1 MEEIDQ
7 FIKKCKEEQ
16 EFNDYIHKNI
26 YPESLKTKTKYNTY
40 KPMLLKDTSS
50 DYIPTQN
57 IKITETIQIG
67 KMLDKIRVLE
77 KTLKENLHNNNND
90 CPICLENMGN
100 NYVSPSC
107 GHHICISCFTANIRQ
122 NTANCEMCC
131 LCRRNIV
138 EI

>member
-1 MEEIDQ
+1 
-7 FIKKCKEEQ
+7 
-16 EFNDYIHKNI
+16 
-26 YPESLKTKTKYNTY
+26 
-40 KPMLLKDTSS
+40 MLLKDTSS

-77 KTLKENLHNNNND
+77 KTLKENVHNNNND

-131 LCRRNIV
+131 LCRRNKFIV
-138 EI
+138 I